1 MISPQEGASV
11 LEVGVS
17 RTTSFLLF
25 SFSSSPNSFLPRFSH
40 GQPRSPCPHLCL
52 LFLPLLPGLR
62 RKVLHFHG
70 IVLSESGPTF
80 VFSFSALE
88 HSVVDVSLS
97 PSHPGETEAQNHI
110 IEFFGL

>member
-40 GQPRSPCPHLCL
+40 GQPRSPCPPSMSA
-52 LFLPLLPGLR
+52 FLTPPPRPEKKGSTFSWNPL
-62 RKVLHFHG
+62 
-70 IVLSESGPTF
+70 I
-80 VFSFSALE
+80 
-88 HSVVDVSLS
+88 
-97 PSHPGETEAQNHI
+97 
-110 IEFFGL
+110 

>member
-1 MISPQEGASV
+1 M
-11 LEVGVS
+11 
-17 RTTSFLLF
+17 TSFLRF
-25 SFSSSPNSFLPRFSH
+25 SFSSSPNSFLPC
-40 GQPRSPCPHLCL
+40 SPMTSQAGPALPLCL

-70 IVLSESGPTF
+70 ILLSESGPTS
-80 VFSFSALE
+80 VFSFSALQ

-110 IEFFGL
+110 TESFGL